1 MPPVRY
7 PERPLVGV
15 GALVLRGDRILLIK
29 RAAPPSR
36 GLWSI
41 PGGHVELGESVLET
55 AVRELKEEAGLDGR
69 ALGVVNVDEVIKKD
83 DYGRVVYHY
92 VLVTVLV
99 DAPQGEPRPG
109 GDALDAA
116 FFGLEEAL
124 HLADIAPSAA
134 GLIRKIL
141 DGLVP
146 LTSPIPV
153 KKYSPSD

>member
-15 GALVLRGDRILLIK
+15 GALVLRGDRILLIR

-55 AVRELKEEAGLDGR
+55 AVRELKEEAGLDGQ
-69 ALGVVNVDEVIKKD
+69 ALGVVNVDEVIKRD
-83 DYGRVVYHY
+83 DSGRVVYHY

-99 DAPQGEPRPG
+99 DAPHGEPKPG
-109 GDALDAA
+109 GDALDAS
-116 FFGLEEAL
+116 FFELREAL
-124 HLADIAPSAA
+124 HMADIAPSAA

-141 DGLVP
+141 EGRIP
-146 LTSPIPV
+146 LANPIPV
-153 KKYSPSD
+153 RKYSPSD